1 MPVEKLI
8 SFHIERQFPAIY
20 REDGQELI
28 QLVKEYYKFL
38 ETNTEQSLYNGRRLF
53 EYKDIDTTLESM
65 LIFFK
70 KKYLADLPFDGDTVR
85 IVVKNILGLYRRKG
99 TQGGL
104 ELFFNIFYNESI
116 KVYYPAKD
124 MFRPSDSEWKKGTYL
139 QMMPNNGLF
148 TSTKTTQT
156 YTYKDLIGKQII
168 GASSRVKATVDKIN
182 FVIVGNTITPI
193 LFINDETG
201 SFIGKENII
210 SEFSG
215 IPISFGVI
223 NGSLTSIAVDDNFG
237 GSIGNEI
244 GDIVTFRTD
253 NGFGAKGLVTA
264 VTENFSGFVRY
275 DIEDGGWGYSVD
287 TTKLL
292 VSNQTIF
299 LDNEGGKFQL
309 LEALEDDS
317 GNRGIVIGQ
326 SNTAIGLKMDVG
338 DEFTNT
344 SIITTMDRDINVN
357 ITTLSPL
364 TPIRILEK
372 NDSSPGP
379 LYPETLD
386 TDDVILA
393 EIDNEESVSLIFD
406 LIGDYANVALNA
418 ANYNDPPAEQPMS
431 GFPDTDPI
439 TISTPLNEA
448 FDLTPIDIGRIVRF
462 DNINPGTD
470 YENDVFAIAYDTRI
484 SLFKKRNQLVTLSNM
499 PATISVGSL
508 VTQESTNGK
517 VVSINNNTLT
527 ITPYT
532 YAGFNNTSGLIF
544 KGVNY
549 GIVGVSTD
557 FNSPIAG
564 FNATINAVTSFGV
577 GKITNVSVI
586 DSGYG
591 YTHNTIADIIDADG
605 ELASKGTIS
614 ALGPGSTEGYWAS
627 LDSHINGYVLDGASL
642 TYYDSGKRVQ
652 DSNYYQEFSYEIL
665 STVNLPEY
673 EESLREIVHVA
684 GTKVFGRF
692 NLEDVMSTPISS
704 RIIIDAE

>member
-65 LIFFK
+65 LVFFK
-70 KKYLADLPFDGDTVR
+70 KKYLADLPFDGDTIR

-104 ELFFNIFYNESI
+104 ELFFNIFYNENI
-116 KVYYPAKD
+116 KVYYPSKD
-124 MFRPSDSEWKKGTYL
+124 MLRPSDSEWKRGTYL

-148 TSTKTTQT
+148 TSTKTTKT
-156 YTYKDLIGKQII
+156 YTYKDAIGKQII
-168 GASSRVKATVDKIN
+168 GVSSGVKATVDKIN
-182 FVIVGNTITPI
+182 FAIIGNTLTPI
-193 LFINDETG
+193 LFVNDETG
-201 SFIGKENII
+201 SFISKENIV
-210 SEFSG
+210 SEFGG
-215 IPISFGVI
+215 IPINFGVI
-223 NGSLTSIAVDDNFG
+223 NGSLTSVAVDTDFG
-237 GSIGNEI
+237 GTTGNEI
-244 GDIVTFRTD
+244 GDIVTFRTN

-264 VTENFSGFVRY
+264 VSENFSGFVRY

-287 TTKLL
+287 STKLL
-292 VSNQTIF
+292 VSNQIVF
-299 LDNEGGKFQL
+299 LDNEGGKFEL

-326 SNTAIGLKMDVG
+326 SSTAIGLKMDAG

-344 SIITTMDRDINVN
+344 SIITTVDRDTNVN
-357 ITTLSPL
+357 ITTLSPS

-372 NDSSPGP
+372 NDTSPGP

-393 EIDNEESVSLIFD
+393 EIDNEENVSVIFD
-406 LIGDYANVALNA
+406 LIGDYANVSLNA

-431 GFPDTDPI
+431 GI
-439 TISTPLNEA
+439 TNPVTINTPLNEA
-448 FDLTPIDIGRIVRF
+448 FDLTPIEIGRIVRF
-462 DNINPGTD
+462 NNINPGTD
-470 YENDVFAIAYDTRI
+470 YVNDVFAVAYDTRL
-484 SLFKKRNQLVTLSNM
+484 SRFKKRNQLVTLSNM

-508 VTQESTNGK
+508 ITQGSVNGK
-517 VVSINNNTLT
+517 VVAINDNTLT
-527 ITPYT
+527 IMPYT
-532 YAGFNNTSGLIF
+532 YVGFNNIEGLVF
-544 KGVNY
+544 KGDNY
-549 GIVGVSTD
+549 GVVSVSTD

-564 FNATINAVTSFGV
+564 FNATINAVTSFGI

-591 YTHNTIADIIDADG
+591 YVHKAIADILDADG
-605 ELASKGTIS
+605 ELAAKGEIS

-642 TYYDSGKRVQ
+642 TYYDSGKRIQ

-665 STVNLPEY
+665 STVNLSEY
-673 EESLREIVHVA
+673 EDSLREIVHVA
-684 GTKVFGRF
+684 GTKFFGRF

-704 RIIIDAE
+704 KISIDA

>member
-70 KKYLADLPFDGDTVR
+70 KKYLADLPFDGDTIR

-116 KVYYPAKD
+116 KVYYPSKD
-124 MFRPSDSEWKKGTYL
+124 MLRPSDSEWKKGTYL
-139 QMMPNNGLF
+139 QMMPNDGLF
-148 TSTKTTQT
+148 TSTKTANT

-168 GASSRVKATVDKIN
+168 GISSRVKATVDKIN
-182 FVIVGNTITPI
+182 FVIIGNTLTPI

-210 SEFSG
+210 SEFND
-215 IPISFGVI
+215 IPINFGVI
-223 NGSLTSIAVDDNFG
+223 NGSLTSIAVDDTFG

-275 DIEDGGWGYSVD
+275 DIEDGGWGYSID
-287 TTKLL
+287 STKLL

-299 LDNEGGKFQL
+299 LDNEGGKFEL

-326 SNTAIGLKMDVG
+326 SNTAIGLKMDAG

-344 SIITTMDRDINVN
+344 SIITTMDRVTNVN
-357 ITTLSPL
+357 ITTLSPS

-418 ANYNDPPAEQPMS
+418 ANFNDPPAVQPMS
-431 GFPDTDPI
+431 GVTDPV
-439 TISTPLNEA
+439 TIDTPLNEA

-470 YENDVFAIAYDTRI
+470 YENDVFAVAYDTRL
-484 SLFKKRNQLVTLSNM
+484 SRFKKRNQLITLSNM
-499 PATISVGSL
+499 PATISVGSS
-508 VTQESTNGK
+508 VTQGSVGGK
-517 VVSINNNTLT
+517 VVAINDNTLT
-527 ITPYT
+527 IIPYT
-532 YAGFNNTSGLIF
+532 YVGFNNAEGLVF

-549 GIVGVSTD
+549 GVASVSTD
-557 FNSPIAG
+557 FNSLIAG

-591 YTHNTIADIIDADG
+591 YTHNVIADIIDADG

-704 RIIIDAE
+704 RIIIDA

>member
-65 LIFFK
+65 LVFFK
-70 KKYLADLPFDGDTVR
+70 KKYLADLPFDGDTIR

-104 ELFFNIFYNESI
+104 ELFFNIFYNENI
-116 KVYYPAKD
+116 KVYYPSKD
-124 MFRPSDSEWKKGTYL
+124 MLRPSDSEWKRGTYL

-148 TSTKTTQT
+148 TSTKTTKT
-156 YTYKDLIGKQII
+156 YTYKDAIGKQII
-168 GASSRVKATVDKIN
+168 GVSSGVKATVDKIN
-182 FVIVGNTITPI
+182 FAIIGNTLTPI
-193 LFINDETG
+193 LFVNDETG
-201 SFIGKENII
+201 SFIGKENIV
-210 SEFSG
+210 SEFGG
-215 IPISFGVI
+215 IPINFGVI
-223 NGSLTSIAVDDNFG
+223 NGSLTSVAVDTDFG
-237 GSIGNEI
+237 GTTGNEI
-244 GDIVTFRTD
+244 GDIVTFRTN

-264 VTENFSGFVRY
+264 VSENFSGFVRY

-287 TTKLL
+287 STKLL
-292 VSNQTIF
+292 VSNQIVF
-299 LDNEGGKFQL
+299 LDNEGGKFEL

-326 SNTAIGLKMDVG
+326 SSTAIGLKMDAG

-344 SIITTMDRDINVN
+344 SIITTVDRDTNVN
-357 ITTLSPL
+357 ITTLSPS

-372 NDSSPGP
+372 NDTSPGP

-393 EIDNEESVSLIFD
+393 EIDNEENVSVIFD
-406 LIGDYANVALNA
+406 LIGDYANVSLNA

-431 GFPDTDPI
+431 GI
-439 TISTPLNEA
+439 TNPVTINTPLNEA
-448 FDLTPIDIGRIVRF
+448 FDLTPIEIGRIVRF
-462 DNINPGTD
+462 NNINPGTD
-470 YENDVFAIAYDTRI
+470 YVNDVFAVAYDTRL
-484 SLFKKRNQLVTLSNM
+484 SRFKKRNQLVTLSNM

-508 VTQESTNGK
+508 ITQGSVNGK
-517 VVSINNNTLT
+517 VVAINDNTLT
-527 ITPYT
+527 IMPYT
-532 YAGFNNTSGLIF
+532 YVGFNNIEGLVF
-544 KGVNY
+544 KGDNY
-549 GIVGVSTD
+549 GVVSVSTD

-564 FNATINAVTSFGV
+564 FNATINAVTSFGI

-591 YTHNTIADIIDADG
+591 YVHKAIADILDADG
-605 ELASKGTIS
+605 ELAAKGEIS

-642 TYYDSGKRVQ
+642 TYYDSGKRIQ

-665 STVNLPEY
+665 STVNLSEY
-673 EESLREIVHVA
+673 EDSLREIVHVA
-684 GTKVFGRF
+684 GTKFFGRF

-704 RIIIDAE
+704 KISIDA

>member
-65 LIFFK
+65 LVFFK
-70 KKYLADLPFDGDTVR
+70 KKYLADLPFDGDTIR

-104 ELFFNIFYNESI
+104 ELFFNIFYNENI
-116 KVYYPAKD
+116 KVYYPSKD
-124 MFRPSDSEWKKGTYL
+124 MLRPSDSEWKRGTYL

-148 TSTKTTQT
+148 TSTKTTKT
-156 YTYKDLIGKQII
+156 YTYKDVIGKQII
-168 GASSRVKATVDKIN
+168 GVSSGVKATVDKIN
-182 FVIVGNTITPI
+182 FTIIGNTLTPI
-193 LFINDETG
+193 LFVNDETG
-201 SFIGKENII
+201 SFIGKENIV
-210 SEFSG
+210 SEFGG
-215 IPISFGVI
+215 IPINFGVI
-223 NGSLTSIAVDDNFG
+223 NGSLTSVAVDTDFG
-237 GSIGNEI
+237 GTTGNEI
-244 GDIVTFRTD
+244 GDIVTFRTN

-264 VTENFSGFVRY
+264 VSENFSGFVRY

-287 TTKLL
+287 STKLL
-292 VSNQTIF
+292 VSNQIVF
-299 LDNEGGKFQL
+299 LDNEGGKFEL

-326 SNTAIGLKMDVG
+326 SSTAIGLKMDAG

-344 SIITTMDRDINVN
+344 SIITTVDRDTNVN
-357 ITTLSPL
+357 ITTLSPS

-372 NDSSPGP
+372 NDTSPGP

-393 EIDNEESVSLIFD
+393 EIDNEENVSIIFD
-406 LIGDYANVALNA
+406 LIGDYANVSLNA

-431 GFPDTDPI
+431 GITDPV
-439 TISTPLNEA
+439 TINTPLNEA
-448 FDLTPIDIGRIVRF
+448 FDLTPIEIGRIVRF
-462 DNINPGTD
+462 NNINPGTD
-470 YENDVFAIAYDTRI
+470 YVNDVFAVAYDTRL
-484 SLFKKRNQLVTLSNM
+484 SRFKKRNQLVTLSNM

-508 VTQESTNGK
+508 ITQGSVNGK
-517 VVSINNNTLT
+517 VVAINDNTLT
-527 ITPYT
+527 IMPYT
-532 YAGFNNTSGLIF
+532 YVGFNNIEGLVF
-544 KGVNY
+544 KGDNY
-549 GIVGVSTD
+549 GVVSVSTD

-564 FNATINAVTSFGV
+564 FNATINAVTSFGI

-591 YTHNTIADIIDADG
+591 YTHKAIADILDADG
-605 ELASKGTIS
+605 ELAAKGEIS

-642 TYYDSGKRVQ
+642 TYYDSGKRIQ

-665 STVNLPEY
+665 STVNLSEY

-684 GTKVFGRF
+684 GTKFFGRF

-704 RIIIDAE
+704 KISIDA

>member
-65 LIFFK
+65 LVFFK
-70 KKYLADLPFDGDTVR
+70 KKYLADLPFDGDTIR

-104 ELFFNIFYNESI
+104 ELFFNIFYNENI
-116 KVYYPAKD
+116 KVYYPSKD
-124 MFRPSDSEWKKGTYL
+124 MLRPSDSEWKRGTYL

-148 TSTKTTQT
+148 TSTKTTKT
-156 YTYKDLIGKQII
+156 YTYKDAIGKQII
-168 GASSRVKATVDKIN
+168 GVSSGVKATVDKIN
-182 FVIVGNTITPI
+182 FAIIGNTLTPI
-193 LFINDETG
+193 LFVNDETG
-201 SFIGKENII
+201 SFISKENIV
-210 SEFSG
+210 SEFGG
-215 IPISFGVI
+215 IPINFGVI
-223 NGSLTSIAVDDNFG
+223 NGSLTSVAVDTDFG
-237 GSIGNEI
+237 GTTGNEI
-244 GDIVTFRTD
+244 GDIVTFRTN

-264 VTENFSGFVRY
+264 VSENFSGFVRY

-287 TTKLL
+287 STKLL
-292 VSNQTIF
+292 VSNQIVF
-299 LDNEGGKFQL
+299 LDNEGGKFEL

-326 SNTAIGLKMDVG
+326 SSTAIGLKMDAG

-344 SIITTMDRDINVN
+344 SIITTVDRDTNVN
-357 ITTLSPL
+357 ITTLSPS

-372 NDSSPGP
+372 NDTSPGP

-393 EIDNEESVSLIFD
+393 EIDNEENVSVIFD
-406 LIGDYANVALNA
+406 LIGDYANVSLNA
-418 ANYNDPPAEQPMS
+418 ANYNDPPAEKPMS
-431 GFPDTDPI
+431 GI
-439 TISTPLNEA
+439 TNPVTINTPLNEA
-448 FDLTPIDIGRIVRF
+448 FDLTPIEIGRIVRF
-462 DNINPGTD
+462 NNINPGTD
-470 YENDVFAIAYDTRI
+470 YVNDVFAVAYDTRL
-484 SLFKKRNQLVTLSNM
+484 SRFKKRNQLVTLSNM

-508 VTQESTNGK
+508 ITQGSVNGK
-517 VVSINNNTLT
+517 VVAINDNTLT
-527 ITPYT
+527 IMPYT
-532 YAGFNNTSGLIF
+532 YVGFNNIEGLVF
-544 KGVNY
+544 KGDNY
-549 GIVGVSTD
+549 GVVSVSTD

-564 FNATINAVTSFGV
+564 FNATINAVTSFGI

-591 YTHNTIADIIDADG
+591 YVHKAIADILDADG
-605 ELASKGTIS
+605 ELAAKGEIS

-642 TYYDSGKRVQ
+642 TYYDSGKRIQ

-665 STVNLPEY
+665 STVNLSEY
-673 EESLREIVHVA
+673 EDSLREIVHVA
-684 GTKVFGRF
+684 GTKFFGRF

-704 RIIIDAE
+704 KISIDA

>member
-65 LIFFK
+65 LVFFK
-70 KKYLADLPFDGDTVR
+70 KKYLADLPFDGDTIR

-104 ELFFNIFYNESI
+104 ELFFNIFYNENI
-116 KVYYPAKD
+116 KVYYPSKD
-124 MFRPSDSEWKKGTYL
+124 MLRPSDSEWKRGTYL

-148 TSTKTTQT
+148 TSTKTTKT
-156 YTYKDLIGKQII
+156 YTYKDVIGKQII
-168 GASSRVKATVDKIN
+168 GVSSGVKATVDKIN
-182 FVIVGNTITPI
+182 FAIIGNTLTPI
-193 LFINDETG
+193 LFVNDETG
-201 SFIGKENII
+201 SFIGKENIV
-210 SEFSG
+210 SEFGG
-215 IPISFGVI
+215 IPINFGVI
-223 NGSLTSIAVDDNFG
+223 NGSLTSVAVDTDFG
-237 GSIGNEI
+237 GTTGNEI
-244 GDIVTFRTD
+244 GDVVTFRTN

-264 VTENFSGFVRY
+264 VSENFSGFVRY
-275 DIEDGGWGYSVD
+275 DIEDGGWGYSVGS
-287 TTKLL
+287 TKLL
-292 VSNQTIF
+292 VSNQIVF
-299 LDNEGGKFQL
+299 LDNEGGKFEL

-326 SNTAIGLKMDVG
+326 SSTAIGLKMDAG

-344 SIITTMDRDINVN
+344 SIITTVDRDTNVN
-357 ITTLSPL
+357 ITTLSPS

-372 NDSSPGP
+372 NDTSPGP

-393 EIDNEESVSLIFD
+393 EIDNEENVSVIFD
-406 LIGDYANVALNA
+406 LIGDYANVSLNA

-431 GFPDTDPI
+431 GI
-439 TISTPLNEA
+439 TNPVTINTPLNEA
-448 FDLTPIDIGRIVRF
+448 FDLTPIEIGRIVRF
-462 DNINPGTD
+462 NNINPGTD
-470 YENDVFAIAYDTRI
+470 YVNDVFAVAYDTRL
-484 SLFKKRNQLVTLSNM
+484 SRFKKRNQLVTLSNM

-508 VTQESTNGK
+508 ITQGSVNGK
-517 VVSINNNTLT
+517 VVAINDNTLT
-527 ITPYT
+527 IMPYT
-532 YAGFNNTSGLIF
+532 YVGFNNIEGLVF
-544 KGVNY
+544 KGDNY
-549 GIVGVSTD
+549 GVVSVSTD

-564 FNATINAVTSFGV
+564 FNATINAVTSFGI

-591 YTHNTIADIIDADG
+591 YVHKAIADILDADG
-605 ELASKGTIS
+605 ELAAKGEIS

-642 TYYDSGKRVQ
+642 TYYDSGKRIQ

-665 STVNLPEY
+665 STVNLSEY
-673 EESLREIVHVA
+673 EDSLREIVHVA
-684 GTKVFGRF
+684 GTKFFGRF

-704 RIIIDAE
+704 KISIDA

>member
-65 LIFFK
+65 LVFFK
-70 KKYLADLPFDGDTVR
+70 KKYLADLPFDGDTIR

-104 ELFFNIFYNESI
+104 ELFFNIFYNENI
-116 KVYYPAKD
+116 KVYYPSKD
-124 MFRPSDSEWKKGTYL
+124 MLRPSDSEWKRGTYL

-148 TSTKTTQT
+148 TSTKTTKT
-156 YTYKDLIGKQII
+156 YTYKDVIGKQII
-168 GASSRVKATVDKIN
+168 GVSSGVKATVDKIN
-182 FVIVGNTITPI
+182 FAIIGNTLTPI
-193 LFINDETG
+193 LFVNDETG
-201 SFIGKENII
+201 SFIGKENIV
-210 SEFSG
+210 SEFGG
-215 IPISFGVI
+215 IPINFGVI
-223 NGSLTSIAVDDNFG
+223 NGSLTSVAVDTDFG
-237 GSIGNEI
+237 GTTGNEI
-244 GDIVTFRTD
+244 GDVVTFRTN

-264 VTENFSGFVRY
+264 VSENFSGFVRY
-275 DIEDGGWGYSVD
+275 DIEDGGWGYSVGS
-287 TTKLL
+287 TKLL
-292 VSNQTIF
+292 VSNQIVF
-299 LDNEGGKFQL
+299 LDNEGGKFEL

-317 GNRGIVIGQ
+317 GNRGIVVGQ
-326 SNTAIGLKMDVG
+326 SSTAIGLKMDAG
-338 DEFTNT
+338 DEFTNM
-344 SIITTMDRDINVN
+344 SIITTVDRDTNVN
-357 ITTLSPL
+357 ITTLSPS

-372 NDSSPGP
+372 NDTSPGP

-393 EIDNEESVSLIFD
+393 EIDNEENVSVIFD
-406 LIGDYANVALNA
+406 LIGDYANVSLNA

-431 GFPDTDPI
+431 GI
-439 TISTPLNEA
+439 TNPVTINTPLNEA
-448 FDLTPIDIGRIVRF
+448 FDLTPIEIGRIVRF
-462 DNINPGTD
+462 NNINPGTD
-470 YENDVFAIAYDTRI
+470 YVNDVFAVAYDTRL
-484 SLFKKRNQLVTLSNM
+484 SRFKKRNQLVTLSNM

-508 VTQESTNGK
+508 ITQGSVNGK
-517 VVSINNNTLT
+517 VVAINDNTLT
-527 ITPYT
+527 IMPYT
-532 YAGFNNTSGLIF
+532 YVGFNNIEGLVF
-544 KGVNY
+544 KGDNY
-549 GIVGVSTD
+549 GVVSVSTD

-564 FNATINAVTSFGV
+564 FNATINAVTSFGI

-591 YTHNTIADIIDADG
+591 YVHKAIADILDADG
-605 ELASKGTIS
+605 ELAAKGEIS

-642 TYYDSGKRVQ
+642 TYYDSGKRIQ

-665 STVNLPEY
+665 STVNLSEY
-673 EESLREIVHVA
+673 EDSLREIVHVA
-684 GTKVFGRF
+684 GTKFFGRF

-704 RIIIDAE
+704 KISIDA